1 MREILNELP
10 VVALDALL
18 RKREQIADK
27 IKELERQAAG
37 LRSDLM
43 HIDHTLRVIDPSYS
57 PGKKAPRLRFSTVGY
72 FEHGE
77 LSRRIYEALRLS
89 PTITASEVAEAAMA
103 AKKLNDSRVRSYFVT
118 RFLSRLAQMA
128 KEGQLVRIREADG
141 FSLSWK
147 LADSP

>member
-1 MREILNELP
+1 MRLARKPSPRGQRHSLEPDHRRRAGASEKRDLGWLLAPERGMSERLDELP
-10 VVALDALL
+10 VVAIDALL

-77 LSRRIYEALRLS
+77 LS
-89 PTITASEVAEAAMA
+89 
-103 AKKLNDSRVRSYFVT
+103 
-118 RFLSRLAQMA
+118 
-128 KEGQLVRIREADG
+128 
-141 FSLSWK
+141 
-147 LADSP
+147 